1 MHVHSRSVLVTSRKK
16 QTEMSKE
23 ISKLPSDLVLDI
35 KTRLKTLSGQIN
47 GIVKMLGE
55 GEDPEQINIQFKSVD
70 KGLQKAHYLLLDE
83 VYRKALAI
91 GIVKAVDSCPG
102 NCGNEEKIEYL
113 KNEFPNLELAD
124 LTDKLKEIQ
133 AIENRLKDFN
143 EKK

>member
-1 MHVHSRSVLVTSRKK
+1 
-16 QTEMSKE
+16 MSKE